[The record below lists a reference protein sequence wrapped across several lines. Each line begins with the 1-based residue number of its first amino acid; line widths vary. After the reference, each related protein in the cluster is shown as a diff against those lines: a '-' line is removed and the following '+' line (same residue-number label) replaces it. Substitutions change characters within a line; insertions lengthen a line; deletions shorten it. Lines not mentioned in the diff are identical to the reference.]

1 MCRGDTHL
9 GCPVLILRH
18 LGVGNGIASRDSG
31 YSAMR
36 VLTRFGI
43 AALLSAVLIPAATLE
58 KLSLDEMAQK
68 STAIVRGRVLSSYA
82 EQRGSIIYTHY
93 RVQVTENWKG
103 AAASELDV
111 VAPGGAV
118 RGLRQTFSGAPVL
131 AANSEYVLFL
141 WTGANGLTRVMGLTQ
156 GLFTV
161 IQGAK
166 GETLAVRPAS
176 TEAMIDLSSG
186 RLVRDEGM
194 TLRIGELRQRVSA
207 SAAMEVRK

>member
-1 MCRGDTHL
+1 
-9 GCPVLILRH
+9 
-18 LGVGNGIASRDSG
+18 
-31 YSAMR
+31 MR
-36 VLTRFGI
+36 ALTRFGV
-43 AALLSAVLIPAATLE
+43 ASLLGVLLIPAATLE

-103 AAASELDV
+103 AAAADLDV
-111 VAPGGAV
+111 VVPGGAV
-118 RGLRQTFSGAPVL
+118 RGFRQTFSGAPAL
-131 AANSEYVLFL
+131 TSNTEYVLFL
-141 WTGANGLTRVMGLTQ
+141 WKGASGFTRVIGLTQ

-161 IQGAK
+161 VQGAH

-176 TEAMIDLSSG
+176 AEAMIDLSSG
-186 RLVRDEGM
+186 RLVRDEGL

-207 SAAMEVRK
+207 NAAAEVRK